1 MVSQIRE
8 KEYSTPNIRMLTTV
22 AGQTL
27 NILGEIAVNFILN
40 GELIQQEMLV
50 VRGKTQ
56 QTILVYMGLL
66 FDAQSCVDTS
76 AGVLQIYQTPVPLLS
91 LAPEPSMGRL
101 HQRKGIP
108 ARSEKFVVRQ
118 MD

>member
-1 MVSQIRE
+1 
-8 KEYSTPNIRMLTTV
+8 MLTTV

-27 NILGEIAVNFILN
+27 NILGDIAVNFILN

-56 QTILVYMGLL
+56 QTILVHMVLL

-76 AGVLQIYQTPVPLLS
+76 AGVLRIYETSVPLLS
-91 LAPEPSMGRL
+91 QEKLAP
-101 HQRKGIP
+101 
-108 ARSEKFVVRQ
+108 
-118 MD
+118 